1 MATNSGIE
9 VTALRP
15 AAQAGDF
22 YVRPDQTPSGIGEGL
37 ARLANTKSKQ
47 QKIEDKATAENLHIS
62 DSLNNADSIHDFSAY
77 AHESAG
83 VIAHLKELRGKSFAN
98 KWRTESE
105 DAYNK
110 WRMDS
115 NETGTDFPTFMA
127 ERKTQLADV
136 LQGDRFMTSGAL
148 GVINETEYG
157 MRAKHRSFLDTRMRT
172 ETKAQMGDSIDS
184 DMASINAG
192 TMTIQQVAD
201 NTEAMVLTS
210 HATGGMTKA
219 EGNKMVFEHAIT
231 KYVSTQDDNYLLLA
245 RISRFATGGGKAI
258 NTTAESM
265 IQQATDRVVARR
277 ESVARGLAVEAT
289 TATALAV
296 QESWNDVND
305 FLYKTPHKP
314 LPPEMIYALTS
325 NKISMVTINGV
336 QDAFQDNAEVGT
348 EKRQHHTDFFN
359 IVLADIKDSAYNPN
373 GNNVTN
379 AKIFTMIAEGKLHP
393 DDAATL
399 INSLDQSNKVTPVL
413 KQPIVT
419 NFKSDITR
427 ALENST
433 MYKSK
438 GNADAVAQLGRSFDA
453 EMSKLIQN
461 HFNTTGQK
469 PTTNDLSAYN
479 LQAEATINKEKN
491 IVQAQIVAHQV
502 FVDGVTAVAGE
513 SEESNELTSANA
525 SIDNIMSVF
534 NSGDK
539 GRQLKRLID
548 EDPLQ
553 LADYEGEMLQVWQI
567 LDIQLKALNDGFG
580 NMGGT
585 GAFATYFEANKEIWE
600 NR

>member
-192 TMTIQQVAD
+192 TMTIQQVAA
-201 NTEAMVLTS
+201 NTEDMILTA

-219 EGNKMVFEHAIT
+219 EGNKMAFDHAIT
-231 KYVSTQDDNYLLLA
+231 KYVSTGDDNYLLLA
-245 RISRFATGGGKAI
+245 RVSRFATGGGKVI
-258 NTTAESM
+258 NTNAESI
-265 IQQATDRVVARR
+265 IQQATDKVVARR
-277 ESVARGLAVEAT
+277 ETVQRALAAEAKIRET
-289 TATALAV
+289 EAV
-296 QESWNDVND
+296 QESWNNVND
-305 FLYKTPHKP
+305 FLYQTPYKEIP
-314 LPPEMIYALTS
+314 TEMIYALTS
-325 NKISMVTINGV
+325 NGISMVTINGV
-336 QDAFQDNAEVGT
+336 QNAFQDSAQQ
-348 EKRQHHTDFFN
+348 KYSKQPHHTDFFN
-359 IVLADIKDSAYNPN
+359 DFLADIKNSAYNPQ
-373 GNNVTN
+373 GNIVTE
-379 AKIFTMIAEGKLHP
+379 AKIFKAVSEQKIHP
-393 DDAATL
+393 DDVASL
-399 INSLDQSNKVTPVL
+399 INSLDQANKVTPVL
-413 KQPIVT
+413 KQPIVKD
-419 NFKSDITR
+419 FKGDITR
-427 ALENST
+427 ALEQST

-453 EMSKLIQN
+453 AMSRIIQH
-461 HFNTTGQK
+461 HFNTTGEK
-469 PTTNDLSAYN
+469 PTTAELSSYN
-479 LQAEATINKEKN
+479 LQAEAEINKEKN

-525 SIDNIMSVF
+525 SIDNIMAVF

-539 GRQLKRLID
+539 GRELKRMID

-553 LADYEGEMLQVWQI
+553 MDTYEGEQMQVWQI

-585 GAFATYFEANKEIWE
+585 GAFATYFEANREIWE

>member
-277 ESVARGLAVEAT
+277 ERVARGLAVEAT

>member
-15 AAQAGDF
+15 AAQSGDF
-22 YVRPDQTPSGIGEGL
+22 YVRPDQTPSGIEEGL

-47 QKIEDKATAENLHIS
+47 QQIEDKATAENLHIS

-77 AHESAG
+77 TQESPG

-110 WRMDS
+110 WRMES

-172 ETKAQMGDSIDS
+172 ETKSQMGQSIDS

-201 NTEAMVLTS
+201 NTEDMVLTA

-219 EGNKMVFEHAIT
+219 EGNKMVFDHAIT
-231 KYVSTQDDNYLLLA
+231 KYVSTGDDNYLLLA
-245 RISRFATGGGKAI
+245 VDAKNAKAK
-258 NTTAESM
+258 
-265 IQQATDRVVARR
+265 
-277 ESVARGLAVEAT
+277 
-289 TATALAV
+289 AV
-296 QESWNDVND
+296 QDSWNDAND
-305 FLYKTPHKP
+305 FFYQNPHKE
-314 LPPEMIYALTS
+314 LPTEMIYALTS
-325 NKISMVTINGV
+325 NGISMVTITGV
-336 QDAFQDNAEVGT
+336 QDAFQENAEVGT
-348 EKRQHHTDFFN
+348 EKLNHHTN
-359 IVLADIKDSAYNPN
+359 YYNAVLADIKNSAYNPE
-373 GNNVTN
+373 GNMVTN
-379 AKIFTMIAEGKLHP
+379 AKIFKMVSEDKIHP
-393 DDAATL
+393 DDAASL
-399 INSLDQSNKVTPVL
+399 INSLDQSNKVTPIL
-413 KQPIVT
+413 KQPIVKD
-419 NFKSDITR
+419 FKGDITR
-427 ALENST
+427 ALEQST

-438 GNADAVAQLGRSFDA
+438 TNADAVAQLGRSFDA
-453 EMSKLIQN
+453 AMSRIIQ
-461 HFNTTGQK
+461 HHYNTTGNK
-469 PTTNDLSAYN
+469 PTTSELSSYN
-479 LQAEATINKEKN
+479 LQAEAEINQEKEIVKAQVLAHQEFVSGVAKVAEESKEKN
-491 IVQAQIVAHQV
+491 DT
-502 FVDGVTAVAGE
+502 F
-513 SEESNELTSANA
+513 SANA
-525 SIDNIMSVF
+525 SLDNINTVF
-534 NSGDK
+534 ESSDK
-539 GRQLKRLID
+539 GRELKRLID

-553 LADYEGEMLQVWQI
+553 LDVYEGEQMQVWKI
-567 LDIQLKALNDGFG
+567 LDLQLKALNDGFG

-585 GAFATYFEANKEIWE
+585 GAFATYFENNKEIWE